1 MKKPNLFATLVLAAM
16 VIGSSAF
23 GEEGKASPAKKAS
36 PVSFKKRDD
45 STPPTKITSTTLEV
59 DYHNYVALF
68 DGKVS
73 VKDPEFTL
81 TCDKLLIFMTP
92 PDEKKADD
100 SAEGAVTSAK
110 CSGNVH
116 MVCGDIEARAGNAVY
131 TRDDARVV
139 LQDEP
144 VVTKG
149 KQKVTG
155 QTITIWLNDGR
166 VVVGG
171 GVGVEAHTGSFKET
185 AK

>member
-1 MKKPNLFATLVLAAM
+1 MRRLHFAAIIAIAALALCPD
-16 VIGSSAF
+16 AF
-23 GEEGKASPAKKAS
+23 GEDGKPAKK
-36 PVSFKKRDD
+36 PGLVSFKKRDE
-45 STPPTKITSTTLEV
+45 STPPTKVTSSTLEV

-68 DGKVS
+68 DGSVV

-81 TCDKLLIFMTP
+81 TCDKLLIFMAP
-92 PDEKKADD
+92 PDEKKTDG

-110 CSGNVH
+110 CSGSVH
-116 MVCGDIEARAGNAVY
+116 MVCGDIEARAGSAVY

-144 VVTKG
+144 VVAKG
-149 KQKVTG
+149 MQKVTG
-155 QTITIWLNDGR
+155 RTITIWLNDGR

-185 AK
+185 AD